1 MIVKISILFFILAVI
16 ATVLWCV
23 IPIFVNKH
31 KIKYNKQ
38 HPYRIVETGIGE
50 YKLQRF
56 RISKFRSDGDGGDI
70 YEWNDIE
77 VSADLSDITRTYN
90 KLYDEWLKDQ
100 KERKDKIEFD
110 KLSRKIVKVIKQ

>member
-1 MIVKISILFFILAVI
+1 MIAKIAILLFILAVI

-56 RISKFRSDGDGGDI
+56 EIRKYRSDGDGGDI
-70 YEWNDIE
+70 YEWNDLE
-77 VSADLSDITRTYN
+77 SSADLSDITQTYN
-90 KLYDEWLKDQ
+90 KLYDKWLKDQ
-100 KERKDKIEFD
+100 KERKDKIEFE

>member
-1 MIVKISILFFILAVI
+1 MISKIAILFFILAVI
-16 ATVLWCV
+16 TTVLWCV
-23 IPIFVNKH
+23 IPMLLNKH

-50 YKLQRF
+50 YKLQKF
-56 RISKFRSDGDGGDI
+56 VLAKFRSDGDGGDI
-70 YEWNDIE
+70 YEWTDIE
-77 VSADLSDITRTYN
+77 SSADLSDITRTYN